1 MISVEQARTELT
13 KFYSAPSWAHKVN
26 HMSDK
31 QVFAVLKRLQ
41 SARKYRREHPEG

>member
-1 MISVEQARTELT
+1 MSPEQARAELC

-31 QVFAVLKRLQ
+31 QVFAVLIRLQ
-41 SARKYRREHPEG
+41 NARKYRKEYPEG

>member
-1 MISVEQARTELT
+1 MMSAEQARAELT
-13 KFYSAPSWAHKVN
+13 KWYSAPSWAHKVN

-41 SARKYRREHPEG
+41 SAKTYRKVHPEV